1 MIGRPAYP
9 AIILCIFLLFAFA
22 AAASVSAQE
31 KGDDPQEATGTQSQ
45 EGVKPE
51 ELPKPIQEVA
61 ATVTKWPDT
70 FAWRTATTG
79 TGSFPFTYFFTNLVF
94 DLARFGISG
103 FDTGYAPWPFR
114 NQSSAG
120 ITQGERIA
128 RIGTAFG
135 FSLAIGLLDAILSKP

>member
-9 AIILCIFLLFAFA
+9 VFFLCIFLVFTFASA
-22 AAASVSAQE
+22 ALVSAQE
-31 KGDDPQEATGTQSQ
+31 KGEDPQSAAGTQSQ
-45 EGVKPE
+45 EELKPE
-51 ELPKPIQEVA
+51 ELPKPTQEVA
-61 ATVTKWPDT
+61 PTVTKWPDT

-103 FDTGYAPWPFR
+103 FDTDYAPWPFR
-114 NQSSAG
+114 TQSSAG

-135 FSLAIGLLDAILSKP
+135 FSLVIGLLDAILSKP